1 MSAASWLGQYRHMR
15 HMRILNGADI
25 KSQMDIHVD
34 FQHFAVTDGECWVD
48 QHANKDPSE
57 KYSRTAT
64 INTA

>member
-1 MSAASWLGQYRHMR
+1 M
-15 HMRILNGADI
+15 I

-34 FQHFAVTDGECWVD
+34 FQPFAMTDGECWVD

-57 KYSRTAT
+57 KHCGAAT